1 MEVSRGVERFP
12 GIFQFI
18 KQFTMQSDKIT
29 EMLLQRIVFLT
40 NEYFKLKEEVE
51 RLKDMDKEKKPSKII
66 RMRIEK

>member
-1 MEVSRGVERFP
+1 
-12 GIFQFI
+12 
-18 KQFTMQSDKIT
+18 MQSDKIT